1 MKRQTK
7 KQQRYTTR
15 DRMLEA
21 SLAVFIEAGTLD
33 LSLDRLAATI
43 ESSKRMLIHYFGGK
57 KPLERA
63 VMVRLEESLRAQFRA
78 DSFPPGTSLPEV
90 LATLWQR
97 TTHPKARGV
106 LLLTMDLTRRA
117 WSGSKRA
124 KEFYEKQWRIWINLL
139 LEFSPDGTLVE
150 SALQLFQGAMLTYLV
165 TGDRENGRRTLE
177 RFFLN
182 SGSTNRG
189 SNDQTS

>member
-1 MKRQTK
+1 M
-7 KQQRYTTR
+7 
-15 DRMLEA
+15 
-21 SLAVFIEAGTLD
+21 
-33 LSLDRLAATI
+33 
-43 ESSKRMLIHYFGGK
+43 
-57 KPLERA
+57 
-63 VMVRLEESLRAQFRA
+63 
-78 DSFPPGTSLPEV
+78 
-90 LATLWQR
+90 
-97 TTHPKARGV
+97 
-106 LLLTMDLTRRA
+106 LTMDLTRRA

-182 SGSTNRG
+182 SGRTNRG